1 MLHLM
6 PAKNPRIS
14 VTVTP
19 ETSAILSRMA
29 SLQGGSVSSVV
40 GELLEFVLP
49 IFERIGHA
57 LEAAEQIK
65 HQATESR
72 SEIVEGL
79 ERAQQRLEAQ
89 LGLALDDLDQ
99 GFKPLLHLAEGVNRR
114 KAKTQ
119 PERPPTGRR
128 AAVASPARSPRKSAS
143 TPVPVTRGSGTPK
156 TSGNRTKGTGR
167 GRV

>member
-57 LEAAEQIK
+57 LEAAEHVQDLRR
-65 HQATESR
+65 SR
-72 SEIVEGL
+72 SVIQWPD
-79 ERAQQRLEAQ
+79 A
-89 LGLALDDLDQ
+89 
-99 GFKPLLHLAEGVNRR
+99 
-114 KAKTQ
+114 
-119 PERPPTGRR
+119 
-128 AAVASPARSPRKSAS
+128 
-143 TPVPVTRGSGTPK
+143 
-156 TSGNRTKGTGR
+156 
-167 GRV
+167 

>member
-1 MLHLM
+1 MLHRM

-19 ETSAILSRMA
+19 ETSAILARMA
-29 SLQGGSVSSVV
+29 ALQGGSVSSVV

-49 IFERIGHA
+49 IFERIGDA

-72 SEIVEGL
+72 VEIVEGL
-79 ERAQQRLEAQ
+79 ERAQQRIEAQ
-89 LGLALDDLDQ
+89 LGLALDDLDH
-99 GFKPLLHLAEGVNRR
+99 GYKPLLQLAEGVNRR
-114 KAKTQ
+114 KAKAE
-119 PERPPTGRR
+119 PERSTVSGSAAR
-128 AAVASPARSPRKSAS
+128 APARPSRKGAS
-143 TPVPVTRGSGTPK
+143 TPVAVTRGSGTPK
-156 TSGNRTKGTGR
+156 TSGIRTKGSGR